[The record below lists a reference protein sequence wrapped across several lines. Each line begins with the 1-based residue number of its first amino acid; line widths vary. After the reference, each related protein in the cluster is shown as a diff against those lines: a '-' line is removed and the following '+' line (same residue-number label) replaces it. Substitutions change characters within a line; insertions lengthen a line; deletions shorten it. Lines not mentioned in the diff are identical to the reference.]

1 MSVQVV
7 NPNPQ
12 LVSVAP
18 IIVCPGNKLLLFKT
32 SGQIAFNRSVNS
44 GYSGAS
50 ATWWSYYWNNDTQNA
65 TVGVQQLTMN
75 C

>member
-32 SGQIAFNRSVNS
+32 SGKIAFDHPVNP
-44 GYSGAS
+44 GFHG
-50 ATWWSYYWNNDTQNA
+50 TPPTLWSYYWNEPSQNL
-65 TVGVQQLTMN
+65 TVGVQQLATS

>member
-7 NPNPQ
+7 NSNPQ

-18 IIVCPGNKLLLFKT
+18 IIICPGNKLLLFKT
-32 SGQIAFNRSVNS
+32 SGQITYNRPVNS
-44 GYSGAS
+44 GYNGTT
-50 ATWWSYYWNNDTQNA
+50 ATFWSYYWNDPSQNV
-65 TVGVQQLTMN
+65 TIGVQQIATN

>member
-32 SGQIAFNRSVNS
+32 SGKISFDHPVNPS
-44 GYSGAS
+44 
-50 ATWWSYYWNNDTQNA
+50 
-65 TVGVQQLTMN
+65 
-75 C
+75 

>member
-1 MSVQVV
+1 MSVQLV
-7 NPNPQ
+7 NSNSN

-32 SGQIAFNRSVNS
+32 SGQIAYNRPVNS
-44 GYSGAS
+44 GYNGLY
-50 ATWWSYYWNNDTQNA
+50 TTFWSYYWNEPSQNA
-65 TVGVQQLTMN
+65 TVGVQQLALN

>member
-1 MSVQVV
+1 MSVQLV
-7 NPNPQ
+7 NPNSN

-32 SGQIAFNRSVNS
+32 SGQIVYNRSVNS
-44 GYSGAS
+44 GYNGLYT
-50 ATWWSYYWNNDTQNA
+50 TWWSYYWNEPSQNA
-65 TVGVQQLTMN
+65 TVGVDQLKLN

>member
-18 IIVCPGNKLLLFKT
+18 IILCPGNKLFLFKT
-32 SGQIAFNRSVNS
+32 SGQIAFNRPVNS
-44 GYSGAS
+44 GYNGPST
-50 ATWWSYYWNNDTQNA
+50 TWWSYYWNEPSQNA
-65 TVGVQQLTMN
+65 TVGVQQLTLN

>member
-7 NPNPQ
+7 NSNPQ

-32 SGQIAFNRSVNS
+32 SGQIFYNKPVNS
-44 GYSGAS
+44 GYSGPS
-50 ATWWSYYWNNDTQNA
+50 ATWWSYYWNEPSQNA
-65 TVGVQQLTMN
+65 TVGVEQLTLN

>member
-1 MSVQVV
+1 MSVQLV

-32 SGQIAFNRSVNS
+32 SGQIAFNRAVNS
-44 GYSGAS
+44 GYNGPFT
-50 ATWWSYYWNNDTQNA
+50 TWWSYYWNEPSQNV
-65 TVGVQQLTMN
+65 TVGVQQLTLN

>member
-12 LVSVAP
+12 LVSTAP

-32 SGQIAFNRSVNS
+32 SGQISFNHPVNA
-44 GYSGAS
+44 GYNGPV
-50 ATWWSYYWNNDTQNA
+50 TTLWSYIWNEPSQNA
-65 TVGVQQLTMN
+65 TVGVQRLVNN

>member
-18 IIVCPGNKLLLFKT
+18 IIICPGNKLLLFKT
-32 SGQIAFNRSVNS
+32 SGQITYNRPVNS
-44 GYSGAS
+44 GYSGATS
-50 ATWWSYYWNNDTQNA
+50 TFWSYYWNDPAQNA
-65 TVGVQQLTMN
+65 TVGVQQLATS

>member
-7 NPNPQ
+7 NQNPQ

-18 IIVCPGNKLLLFKT
+18 IIICPGNKLLLFKT
-32 SGQIAFNRSVNS
+32 SGQITYNRPVNA
-44 GYSGAS
+44 GYNGTS
-50 ATWWSYYWNNDTQNA
+50 ATWWSYYYNDATQNV
-65 TVGVQQLTMN
+65 TVGVQQLATN

>member
-1 MSVQVV
+1 MSVQLV
-7 NPNPQ
+7 NPNSN

-32 SGQIAFNRSVNS
+32 SGLIAFNRPVNS
-44 GYSGAS
+44 GYNGPSN
-50 ATWWSYYWNNDTQNA
+50 TWWSYYWNEPSQNA
-65 TVGVQQLTMN
+65 TVGVQQLTLN

>member
-7 NPNPQ
+7 NTNPQ
-12 LVSVAP
+12 LVSAAP

-32 SGQIAFNRSVNS
+32 SGQISFNHPVNS
-44 GYSGAS
+44 GYSGPS
-50 ATWWSYYWNNDTQNA
+50 TTLWSYIWNEPVQNA
-65 TVGVQQLTMN
+65 TVGVQQLVRN

>member
-32 SGQIAFNRSVNS
+32 SGQIAFNKSVNS
-44 GYSGAS
+44 GYSGVS
-50 ATWWSYYWNNDTQNA
+50 ATWWSYYWNKPSQNV

>member
-12 LVSVAP
+12 LVSVEP

-32 SGQIAFNRSVNS
+32 SAQISRSSPVNA
-44 GYSGAS
+44 GYSGP
-50 ATWWSYYWNNDTQNA
+50 TTTLWSYYWNEPSQNA
-65 TVGVQQLTMN
+65 TVGVERLAVN

>member
-12 LVSVAP
+12 LVSAAP

-32 SGQIAFNRSVNS
+32 SGQISYNHPVNAGFS
-44 GYSGAS
+44 GPS
-50 ATWWSYYWNNDTQNA
+50 ATLWTYIWNEPAQNA
-65 TVGVQQLTMN
+65 TIGVQQLVNN